1 MTMRLFD
8 FKRKIRVEDLSR
20 VMRDIQM
27 TFIDIQANCSLLFS
41 ESCSFS
47 DIFTPQHG
55 RYNAHAT
62 GFQAT
67 IGAGFPEPSHLN
79 WTECISKVL

>member
-1 MTMRLFD
+1 
-8 FKRKIRVEDLSR
+8 
-20 VMRDIQM
+20 M
-27 TFIDIQANCSLLFS
+27 TFIDIEADSSLVFS

-47 DIFTPQHG
+47 DTFTPPYG

-67 IGAGFPEPSHLN
+67 IGAGFPESSHLN
-79 WTECISKVL
+79 CTECISVFTLND